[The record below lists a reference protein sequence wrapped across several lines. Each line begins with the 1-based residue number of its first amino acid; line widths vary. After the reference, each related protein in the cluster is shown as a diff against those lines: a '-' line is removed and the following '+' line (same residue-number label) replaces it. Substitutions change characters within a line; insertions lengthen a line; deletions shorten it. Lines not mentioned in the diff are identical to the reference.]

1 MINLKDK
8 AMYYETNCTC
18 ITLGEWETLMKGSR
32 KCSYKKLVRRIELEL
47 PGLYHELALQYYNP
61 FGEQCKQTKTH
72 FILVHSGIEYFL
84 HK

>member
-1 MINLKDK
+1 MSEWK
-8 AMYYETNCTC
+8 A
-18 ITLGEWETLMKGSR
+18 LMKGAR
-32 KCSYKKLVRRIELEL
+32 KCSYKKLAKRIKQEL

-61 FGEQCKQTKTH
+61 FEGQCKQTKIH